1 MVEKKQDMIT
11 AIVHTYNAEKHL
23 RNVLEALK
31 DFDEVL
37 VIDNESTDSTR
48 SIAESFSF
56 VRFITKPRD
65 GFRYVEPHRQFG
77 IEQASNP
84 WILEVDA
91 DEIVPPALRNYLYEH
106 IRQHPEPH
114 GLLIPIKNYFMGKWM
129 RCYYPDY
136 ILRLFPKEGT
146 VWPAHVHSRPKHQG
160 PLMKIPRRRS
170 DLAFIH
176 LANETVG
183 QTFAKMNTYTD
194 IEVERRAP
202 RYRRWQLFLS
212 PPFRFFK
219 TYVLK
224 GGWREGMPGFIHAVH
239 DAIYRFAIMAKI
251 EEKRRG
257 NTDIFY

>member
-11 AIVHTYNAEKHL
+11 AIVHTYNSEKHL

-31 DFDEVL
+31 DFNEVL

-56 VRFITKPRD
+56 VRFITKPRN

-114 GLLIPIKNYFMGKWM
+114 GLLIPDRKS
-129 RCYYPDY
+129 
-136 ILRLFPKEGT
+136 
-146 VWPAHVHSRPKHQG
+146 VV
-160 PLMKIPRRRS
+160 
-170 DLAFIH
+170 
-176 LANETVG
+176 
-183 QTFAKMNTYTD
+183 
-194 IEVERRAP
+194 
-202 RYRRWQLFLS
+202 
-212 PPFRFFK
+212 
-219 TYVLK
+219 
-224 GGWREGMPGFIHAVH
+224 
-239 DAIYRFAIMAKI
+239 
-251 EEKRRG
+251 
-257 NTDIFY
+257 